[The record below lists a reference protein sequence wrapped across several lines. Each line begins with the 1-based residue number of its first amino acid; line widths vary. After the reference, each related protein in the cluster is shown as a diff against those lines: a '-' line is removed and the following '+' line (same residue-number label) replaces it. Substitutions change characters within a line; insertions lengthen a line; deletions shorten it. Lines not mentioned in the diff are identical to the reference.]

1 MTTTIN
7 YDEFMKNASIVHS
20 DMEMNYHNA
29 VKFFILQRETHKER
43 KIDMVTYNNKEKF
56 LLFSF
61 GFLQADEND
70 NYFFEYTPKRD
81 CDIMDN
87 IEVSPKNINI
97 KITYFI
103 GGHQYDA
110 QIVKEFI
117 FVASMYNE
125 FKIRITFLEKPSE
138 NFEFVVHSRNYIIES
153 ELREKIKLSK
163 LTTYSNIYYQGM
175 CVKI

>member
-7 YDEFMKNASIVHS
+7 YDEFMKNASIVHI
-20 DMEMNYHNA
+20 DMAMNYSDA
-29 VKFFILQRETHKER
+29 IKFFILQRGTHEE

-56 LLFSF
+56 LLFSS

-87 IEVSPKNINI
+87 IEVRPISEKI
-97 KITYFI
+97 KITYYI
-103 GGHQYDA
+103 GGQQYEP
-110 QIVKEFI
+110 QVVKEFI
-117 FVASMYNE
+117 IVASPYHE
-125 FKIRITFLEKPSE
+125 FKIRITFLEKPTE
-138 NFEFVVHSRNYIIES
+138 NFEFVIHSRNYIMDS
-153 ELREKIKLSK
+153 ELRKKLMVSRFI
-163 LTTYSNIYYQGM
+163 TDSNIYEQGM

>member
-7 YDEFMKNASIVHS
+7 YDEFMKNASIIHS
-20 DMEMNYHNA
+20 DMAMNYHNA
-29 VKFFILQRETHKER
+29 LEFFILQRGTHGK

-56 LLFSF
+56 LLFSA
-61 GFLQADEND
+61 GFLQADEKD

-87 IEVSPKNINI
+87 IKVSPENENI

-103 GGHQYDA
+103 GGYQYDPRV
-110 QIVKEFI
+110 VKEFI
-117 FVASMYNE
+117 YLAAMYHE

-138 NFEFVVHSRNYIIES
+138 NFEFVVHSRKYIMES
-153 ELREKIKLSK
+153 ELRKKIMVSK
-163 LTTYSNIYYQGM
+163 LTTFSIIYDKGM

>member
-29 VKFFILQRETHKER
+29 LKFFILETHKK

-56 LLFSF
+56 LLFSVV
-61 GFLQADEND
+61 FLQADEKD

-87 IEVSPKNINI
+87 IEV
-97 KITYFI
+97 
-103 GGHQYDA
+103 
-110 QIVKEFI
+110 
-117 FVASMYNE
+117 
-125 FKIRITFLEKPSE
+125 
-138 NFEFVVHSRNYIIES
+138 
-153 ELREKIKLSK
+153 
-163 LTTYSNIYYQGM
+163 
-175 CVKI
+175 